1 MGEGGEALAR
11 AVEELIQ
18 AGQTEYFLEPIVLTE
33 NGKPVGV
40 IQDGD
45 VVIFTCR
52 RGEREI
58 QLTRAFVDSAF
69 EEFPTANFDHLTF
82 VTMTRYH
89 EMFKDL
95 PIAFPPTESPRDT
108 LGEVISCH
116 NLQQLRVAESEKFA
130 HVTFF
135 LNGGVNQPFPGED
148 HIRIPSPE
156 GIPFAQVPELH
167 SAQVAKA
174 VVEGM
179 AKGIYNFIAV
189 NFANGDVVGH
199 IDNFQAKVQ
208 CAEALDQCL
217 GTILNTAREEGY
229 VAIVTADHG
238 LLETA
243 LGSNGSPNLHHTT
256 NCVPFVIVDPK
267 SVEKYDLHG
276 NGSLKDVSPTIL
288 DIMHLQK
295 PSTMTGSSLLP
306 QGHPLLQCSHKVLLV
321 IMDGWGLGPNDQ
333 TNPIFVANTPMWDEM
348 KSQRHCTALEASGEA
363 VGLLP
368 DKPGNSEAGHMNIGA
383 GRVVVQ
389 DDVRIAQA
397 LEDGSFDAN
406 PVIQKAIDDA
416 LQIRG
421 ALHLITIL
429 SDRSSHGSIEY
440 PLSLLRLAKKKGL
453 RRVFV
458 HVIFNRPYL
467 TEETAPK
474 LLRRFAKDLGTIGIG
489 EIVTGIGR
497 GYALDRN
504 GDYQKTKC
512 AYDALVFGSG
522 IQVKP

>member
-11 AVEELIQ
+11 AVEEMIQ
-18 AGQTEYFLEPIVLTE
+18 AGQTEYFLEPVVLTE
-33 NGKPVGV
+33 NGKPVGI

-45 VVIFTCR
+45 AVIFTCR

-95 PIAFPPTESPRDT
+95 PIAFPPAESPRDT
-108 LGEVISCH
+108 LGEVISRH

-156 GIPFAQVPELH
+156 GIPFDQVPELH

-179 AKGIYNFIAV
+179 AKGIYSFIAV

-256 NCVPFVIVDPK
+256 NGVPFVIVEPGSDK
-267 SVEKYDLHG
+267 KYNLRG
-276 NGSLKDVSPTIL
+276 NGSLRDVSPTIL
-288 DIMHLQK
+288 DIMGLPQ
-295 PSTMTGSSLLP
+295 PPAMTGTSLLP
-306 QGHPLLQCSHKVLLV
+306 QDHPLLQRNHKVLLV
-321 IMDGWGLGPNDQ
+321 IMDGWGFGPNDQ
-333 TNPIFVANTPMWDEM
+333 TNPIFVANTSIWDEM
-348 KSQRHCTALEASGEA
+348 RSQRPFTVLEASGEA
-363 VGLLP
+363 VGLQP
-368 DKPGNSEAGHMNIGA
+368 DKPGNSEAGHMNIGS

-389 DDVRIAQA
+389 DDVRISRAI
-397 LEDGSFDAN
+397 EDGSFDKN
-406 PVIQKAIDDA
+406 PAFLKAFDDA
-416 LQIRG
+416 LLNG
-421 ALHLITIL
+421 SALHLITLL
-429 SDRSSHGSIEY
+429 SDRSSHGSLDY
-440 PLSLLRLAKKKGL
+440 PLALLKLAKNMGL
-453 RRVFV
+453 QKVYV
-458 HVIFNRPYL
+458 HTIFNRPNL
-467 TEETAPK
+467 PDETAPK
-474 LLRRFAKDLGTIGIG
+474 LLRRFGNDLGTIGIG
-489 EIVTGIGR
+489 KIVTGIGR

-522 IQVKP
+522 VQVKS